1 MEKLLI
7 KCPSCAIVLEV
18 SNTKNEAVKR
28 ITCPNCKKQL
38 AVTFKTAQDK
48 PSQPQQP
55 FGTLYCG
62 ATPLTLHEGINQI
75 PLQGDSHLEVEA
87 VRLADGSSKCIV
99 KAQAGGQQLVVNG
112 HPLTTGDKI
121 VLAVGDEVQVGD
133 TRLTF
138 GVRGKEPEA
147 PCQPTQLKA
156 PQKPATKQPKL
167 KRPLPKWPLAAA
179 VFMLML
185 GLTVWMLWPS
195 ADKQVGKPAQ
205 PVEVS
210 EEKPAKSQPKPKQ
223 QKDRKEP
230 KAPADQPQP
239 ESLKAMSDYELAQE
253 ARHDAEAQYELG
265 KRKIA
270 RKDSIDIVIGVNYL
284 KLAARNGSS
293 DAEAALHKVY
303 GSLERDAANGS
314 SLARNLLDVIK

>member
-7 KCPSCAIVLEV
+7 KCPSCGIVLEM

-38 AVTFKTAQDK
+38 AVTFETAHSK
-48 PSQPQQP
+48 PAQPQQP
-55 FGTLYCG
+55 FGTLYRG
-62 ATPLTLHEGINQI
+62 TTPLTLHEGINQI
-75 PLQGDSHLEVEA
+75 PLQGDGHLEVEA

-99 KAQAGGQQLVVNG
+99 KAQANGLQVQVNG
-112 HPLTTGDKI
+112 HPLTAGDAI
-121 VLAVGDEVQVGD
+121 VLAVGDEVRVGN
-133 TRLTF
+133 TVLTF
-138 GVRGKEPEA
+138 GVKGKEPEV
-147 PCQPTQLKA
+147 PQQPAQPKA
-156 PQKPATKQPKL
+156 PQKPVTKQPK
-167 KRPLPKWPLAAA
+167 PTQPMPKWPFIAT
-179 VFMLML
+179 VFFLML

-195 ADKQVGKPAQ
+195 ADKQVRKPDQ
-205 PVEVS
+205 PVEVLTA
-210 EEKPAKSQPKPKQ
+210 KPAKSQPEPKQ
-223 QKDRKEP
+223 KKDRKEP
-230 KAPADQPQP
+230 KTPAKQPQSK
-239 ESLKAMSDYELAQE
+239 SLKSMSDYELAQE
-253 ARHDAEAQYELG
+253 ARDNAEAQYELG